1 MLTFVPSSS
10 YNKYWQLS
18 SPLSPHHVHQES
30 PLRSTPTTAV
40 SPLGTPLHLD
50 SFKIPLS
57 FLSDLWYRAQTTD
70 HIQSHAL
77 IFYIQPHESD
87 SLFTSTS
94 IYKLKIKMIRVIP
107 ADLLVRTVAFTF
119 VLLSC
124 DSSCFSS
131 SLSEHLQPVSFQQ
144 SRHAWNAE
152 ASLISYQVAI
162 ISKPTLR
169 ELTCRFD
176 FAIAQ

>member
-30 PLRSTPTTAV
+30 PLKSTPTTAV

-77 IFYIQPHESD
+77 IFYVQPHDSVWFSIHVHVHLQTENQNDQSD
-87 SLFTSTS
+87 S
-94 IYKLKIKMIRVIP
+94 
-107 ADLLVRTVAFTF
+107 
-119 VLLSC
+119 
-124 DSSCFSS
+124 
-131 SLSEHLQPVSFQQ
+131 
-144 SRHAWNAE
+144 
-152 ASLISYQVAI
+152 
-162 ISKPTLR
+162 
-169 ELTCRFD
+169 CRFIGTYRGIHLRFIKLRFFLFFFLSIGAPTTGFLPTITTRLKRRGIFNQLPGCD
-176 FAIAQ
+176 YLQTYT

>member
-30 PLRSTPTTAV
+30 PLKSTPTTAV
-40 SPLGTPLHLD
+40 SPLGTPLHLG

-77 IFYIQPHESD
+77 IFYVQPHD
-87 SLFTSTS
+87 SVWFS
-94 IYKLKIKMIRVIP
+94 IHKLKIKMIRVIP